1 MTNPNNAVG
10 TNAAYGGRTSV
21 NAFNDDLTIYSRGI
35 LSGWACSPKSG
46 MTVQIGGNGS
56 DRDAAVAEDNA
67 GNKTS
72 INNISGSP
80 IDVTIPAAPATNNR
94 IDLIV
99 AYADNPPSG
108 TSTVVD
114 NPAACGIIV
123 VSGTAASSPTAP
135 TNAAIRSAITAD
147 GASGSTAYYVILAQI
162 RVGTGV
168 TTIGSGVITQGD
180 VVKSYAAAGDE
191 TVGADA
197 IQDGAVTSNKV
208 DWSTLGS
215 DELGWKYLGEKR
227 LTSTATVI
235 VFNLPAQYNNYKVIA
250 AGEFASGT
258 SNASCAF
265 QFKRNDAEI
274 YCSWAVANIDPSA
287 VITGQRNSDSNQMLM
302 EGCGQYETVNMEL
315 SSYKTASSQWRKYQ
329 GFQCKV
335 GDNSVFRLYNG
346 RFNSATEPN
355 QVVCWTSGAF
365 GSGFTVKVWGSN
377 N

>member
-135 TNAAIRSAITAD
+135 TNATIRSAITAD

-180 VVKSYAAAGDE
+180 VVISNAQLADSSVTSDKIDWTTFDYSGANSTPVTVGTSYVTLVTLPIASEGLYFLIANVTRGVNSASGAIIYLNFQKNSSDLRTFTAPTVPNYAGNHEPTNVGFVVFSANAGDS
-191 TVGADA
+191 
-197 IQDGAVTSNKV
+197 VTIRVRK
-208 DWSTLGS
+208 D
-215 DELGWKYLGEKR
+215 
-227 LTSTATVI
+227 
-235 VFNLPAQYNNYKVIA
+235 
-250 AGEFASGT
+250 
-258 SNASCAF
+258 
-265 QFKRNDAEI
+265 RND
-274 YCSWAVANIDPSA
+274 YGSA
-287 VITGQRNSDSNQMLM
+287 LGT
-302 EGCGQYETVNMEL
+302 QYSL
-315 SSYKTASSQWRKYQ
+315 
-329 GFQCKV
+329 
-335 GDNSVFRLYNG
+335 
-346 RFNSATEPN
+346 
-355 QVVCWTSGAF
+355 
-365 GSGFTVKVWGSN
+365 VKIA
-377 N
+377 

>member
-46 MTVQIGGNGS
+46 MTVQIGGNGA

-123 VSGTAASSPTAP
+123 VSGTAAASPTAP
-135 TNAAIRSAITAD
+135 TDATIRSAITAD

-168 TTIGSGVITQGD
+168 TTIGSGVITQGAR
-180 VVKSYAAAGDE
+180 VESGAKAGAN
-191 TVGADA
+191 TVATSSL
-197 IQDGAVTSNKV
+197 QDGAVTSDKV
-208 DWSTLGS
+208 DWTTFDYSGANSIPVTVGMSYVALVTLPITS
-215 DELGWKYLGEKR
+215 DGLYFLIANVTREVNSVSGAIIYLNFQKNSNDLR
-227 LTSTATVI
+227 TFIAPTVPNYAGNHEPTNVGFV
-235 VFNLPAQYNNYKVIA
+235 VFPAN
-250 AGEFASGT
+250 AGDSV
-258 SNASCAF
+258 
-265 QFKRNDAEI
+265 KIRVKKDRND
-274 YCSWAVANIDPSA
+274 YGSA
-287 VITGQRNSDSNQMLM
+287 LGT
-302 EGCGQYETVNMEL
+302 QYSL
-315 SSYKTASSQWRKYQ
+315 
-329 GFQCKV
+329 
-335 GDNSVFRLYNG
+335 
-346 RFNSATEPN
+346 
-355 QVVCWTSGAF
+355 
-365 GSGFTVKVWGSN
+365 VKIA
-377 N
+377 

>member
-123 VSGTAASSPTAP
+123 VSGTAASSPTPP
-135 TNAAIRSAITAD
+135 TNATIRSAITAD

-168 TTIGSGVITQGD
+168 TTIGSGVITQGAK
-180 VVKSYAAAGDE
+180 VESGAKAGAN
-191 TVGADA
+191 TVSTNSIA
-197 IQDGAVTSNKV
+197 DGAVTSDKV
-208 DWSTLGS
+208 DWTTFDYSGANSAPVTVGTSYVTLV
-215 DELGWKYLGEKR
+215 
-227 LTSTATVI
+227 T
-235 VFNLPAQYNNYKVIA
+235 LPI
-250 AGEFASGT
+250 ASGGLYFLIANVT
-258 SNASCAF
+258 RGVNSASGAIIYLNFQKNSSDLRTFTAPTIPNYAGNHEPTNVGFVVFSANAGDSVKIRA
-265 QFKRNDAEI
+265 KKDRND
-274 YCSWAVANIDPSA
+274 YGSA
-287 VITGQRNSDSNQMLM
+287 LGT
-302 EGCGQYETVNMEL
+302 QYSL
-315 SSYKTASSQWRKYQ
+315 
-329 GFQCKV
+329 
-335 GDNSVFRLYNG
+335 
-346 RFNSATEPN
+346 
-355 QVVCWTSGAF
+355 
-365 GSGFTVKVWGSN
+365 VKIA
-377 N
+377 

>member
-35 LSGWACSPKSG
+35 LSGWSCSPKSG
-46 MTVQIGGNGS
+46 MSVQIGGNGS

-123 VSGTAASSPTAP
+123 VSGTAASNPTAP

-180 VVKSYAAAGDE
+180 VVKSYATAGDE
-191 TVGADA
+191 TVTTDA
-197 IQDGAVTSNKV
+197 IADGAITSDKV
-208 DWSTLGS
+208 DYTTFSRMTVRLSADINPTSMSTIGLSLLGGS
-215 DELGWKYLGEKR
+215 TGTQ
-227 LTSTATVI
+227 LTQSGGGIRVGSGVSKVRVSAS
-235 VFNLPAQYNNYKVIA
+235 VFYNNA
-250 AGEFASGT
+250 ASKSYGWYDLRVNGS
-258 SNASCAF
+258 
-265 QFKRNDAEI
+265 
-274 YCSWAVANIDPSA
+274 AVGYECIANIYSNSFCTGTLAPIILSVSNGD
-287 VITGQRNSDSNQMLM
+287 VIT
-302 EGCGQYETVNMEL
+302 
-315 SSYKTASSQWRKYQ
+315 
-329 GFQCKV
+329 
-335 GDNSVFRLYNG
+335 LYNKEAG
-346 RFNSATEPN
+346 TAIRANSTYLTVE
-355 QVVCWTSGAF
+355 VVA
-365 GSGFTVKVWGSN
+365 
-377 N
+377 

>member
-21 NAFNDDLTIYSRGI
+21 NAFNDGLNIYSRGI

-46 MTVQIGGNGS
+46 MTVQIGGNGA

-123 VSGTAASSPTAP
+123 VSGTAASSPTPP

-180 VVKSYAAAGDE
+180 VVISNAQL
-191 TVGADA
+191 ADSS
-197 IQDGAVTSNKV
+197 VTSDKV
-208 DWSTLGS
+208 DWATLNYSVGLGASTSAIVLS
-215 DELGWKYLGEKR
+215 TSKQAI
-227 LTSTATVI
+227 LTSGT
-235 VFNLPAQYNNYKVIA
+235 LPAGTYLVWGEAYWNVTSGHTEAGDIFWGIGVSTNTYEVIKETIGGYSWNKGGRA
-250 AGEFASGT
+250 YACSIT
-258 SNASCAF
+258 LTLSSSVKLYSWRSSSN
-265 QFKRNDAEI
+265 
-274 YCSWAVANIDPSA
+274 
-287 VITGQRNSDSNQMLM
+287 G
-302 EGCGQYETVNMEL
+302 TVN
-315 SSYKTASSQWRKYQ
+315 
-329 GFQCKV
+329 
-335 GDNSVFRLYNG
+335 SVPQKCSMLILRV
-346 RFNSATEPN
+346 S
-355 QVVCWTSGAF
+355 
-365 GSGFTVKVWGSN
+365 
-377 N
+377 

>member
-135 TNAAIRSAITAD
+135 TNATIRSAITAD

-168 TTIGSGVITQGD
+168 TTIGSGVITQGAK
-180 VVKSYAAAGDE
+180 VESGAKAGAS
-191 TVGADA
+191 TVSTNSIA
-197 IQDGAVTSNKV
+197 DGAVTSDKI
-208 DWSTLGS
+208 DWSTFDYSGAN
-215 DELGWKYLGEKR
+215 
-227 LTSTATVI
+227 STPVTV
-235 VFNLPAQYNNYKVIA
+235 
-250 AGEFASGT
+250 GT
-258 SNASCAF
+258 SYVTLVTLPIASEGLYFLIANVT
-265 QFKRNDAEI
+265 RGVNSANGAII
-274 YCSWAVANIDPSA
+274 YLNF
-287 VITGQRNSDSNQMLM
+287 QRNSNDLRTFTAPTVPNYAGNHEPTNVGFVVFSASAGDSVKIRAKKDRNDYGSAL
-302 EGCGQYETVNMEL
+302 GTQYSL
-315 SSYKTASSQWRKYQ
+315 
-329 GFQCKV
+329 
-335 GDNSVFRLYNG
+335 
-346 RFNSATEPN
+346 
-355 QVVCWTSGAF
+355 
-365 GSGFTVKVWGSN
+365 VKIA
-377 N
+377 

>member
-80 IDVTIPAAPATNNR
+80 IDVAIPAAPATNNR

-123 VSGTAASSPTAP
+123 VSGTAASSPTPP
-135 TNAAIRSAITAD
+135 TNATIRSAITAD

-180 VVKSYAAAGDE
+180 VVISNAQL
-191 TVGADA
+191 ADSS
-197 IQDGAVTSNKV
+197 VTSGKI
-208 DWSTLGS
+208 DWATLPGS
-215 DELGWKYLGEKR
+215 AG
-227 LTSTATVI
+227 ATTVS
-235 VFNLPAQYNNYKVIA
+235 
-250 AGEFASGT
+250 GTMSGT
-258 SNASCAF
+258 SWANIGNAFKAPSNGLYFASAIFNQNGNPGVTAF
-265 QFKRNDAEI
+265 IMEGGIVAAGNAFSAGAP
-274 YCSWAVANIDPSA
+274 SVANYA
-287 VITGQRNSDSNQMLM
+287 GNHNCTITLSRMTWLAAGQTIQMQGRTENWSGGVAGKM
-302 EGCGQYETVNMEL
+302 EVTRVY
-315 SSYKTASSQWRKYQ
+315 
-329 GFQCKV
+329 
-335 GDNSVFRLYNG
+335 
-346 RFNSATEPN
+346 
-355 QVVCWTSGAF
+355 
-365 GSGFTVKVWGSN
+365 
-377 N
+377 

>member
-35 LSGWACSPKSG
+35 LSGWGCSPKSG
-46 MTVQIGGNGS
+46 MTVQIGGNGA

-123 VSGTAASSPTAP
+123 VSGTAAASPTPP
-135 TNAAIRSAITAD
+135 TNATIRSAITAD

-168 TTIGSGVITQGD
+168 TTIGSGVITQGTK
-180 VVKSYAAAGDE
+180 VESGAKAGVN
-191 TVGADA
+191 TVSTNSIA
-197 IQDGAVTSNKV
+197 DGAVTSQKV
-208 DWSTLGS
+208 DWTTFDYSGANSTPVTVGISYVTLVTLPIASEG
-215 DELGWKYLGEKR
+215 LYL
-227 LTSTATVI
+227 LVANVI
-235 VFNLPAQYNNYKVIA
+235 RGVNS
-250 AGEFASGT
+250 ASGAIIYLNFQKN
-258 SNASCAF
+258 SNDLRTFTAPTVPNYAGNHEPTNVGFVVFPANAGDSVTIRVR
-265 QFKRNDAEI
+265 KDRNDYI
-274 YCSWAVANIDPSA
+274 SA
-287 VITGQRNSDSNQMLM
+287 LGT
-302 EGCGQYETVNMEL
+302 QYSL
-315 SSYKTASSQWRKYQ
+315 
-329 GFQCKV
+329 
-335 GDNSVFRLYNG
+335 
-346 RFNSATEPN
+346 
-355 QVVCWTSGAF
+355 
-365 GSGFTVKVWGSN
+365 VKIA
-377 N
+377 

>member
-123 VSGTAASSPTAP
+123 VSGTAAASPTAP
-135 TNAAIRSAITAD
+135 TDATIRSAITAD

-180 VVKSYAAAGDE
+180 VVKSYATAGDE
-191 TVGADA
+191 TVGTDSL
-197 IQDGAVTSNKV
+197 QDGAVTSDKVDYATFMTVLYDGGTAGTNATLSLADSVANYARIKVFFRSNDNDPDYGFTEIYSPNNKV
-208 DWSTLGS
+208 FSTFISHPVTNATYEKIALWRSSGS
-215 DELGWKYLGEKR
+215 TITHGTSVQNDNAGTVTVASYIFITRVEGWK
-227 LTSTATVI
+227 
-235 VFNLPAQYNNYKVIA
+235 F
-250 AGEFASGT
+250 
-258 SNASCAF
+258 
-265 QFKRNDAEI
+265 
-274 YCSWAVANIDPSA
+274 
-287 VITGQRNSDSNQMLM
+287 
-302 EGCGQYETVNMEL
+302 
-315 SSYKTASSQWRKYQ
+315 
-329 GFQCKV
+329 
-335 GDNSVFRLYNG
+335 
-346 RFNSATEPN
+346 
-355 QVVCWTSGAF
+355 
-365 GSGFTVKVWGSN
+365 
-377 N
+377 

>member
-123 VSGTAASSPTAP
+123 VSGTAAASPTAP
-135 TNAAIRSAITAD
+135 TNAAIRRAITAD
-147 GASGSTAYYVILAQI
+147 GATGSTAYYVILAQI

-180 VVKSYAAAGDE
+180 VVKSYATAGDE
-191 TVGADA
+191 TVTTDSIA
-197 IQDGAVTSNKV
+197 DGAITSDKV
-208 DWSTLGS
+208 DWTTFMTVLYDGGTAGTNATLSLADSVANYARIKVFFRTNDNDPDYGFTEIYSPNNKVFSTFVSHPVTNATYEKITLWRSSGS
-215 DELGWKYLGEKR
+215 TITHGTSVQNDNAGTVTVASYIFITRVEGWK
-227 LTSTATVI
+227 
-235 VFNLPAQYNNYKVIA
+235 F
-250 AGEFASGT
+250 
-258 SNASCAF
+258 
-265 QFKRNDAEI
+265 
-274 YCSWAVANIDPSA
+274 
-287 VITGQRNSDSNQMLM
+287 
-302 EGCGQYETVNMEL
+302 
-315 SSYKTASSQWRKYQ
+315 
-329 GFQCKV
+329 
-335 GDNSVFRLYNG
+335 
-346 RFNSATEPN
+346 
-355 QVVCWTSGAF
+355 
-365 GSGFTVKVWGSN
+365 
-377 N
+377 

>member
-21 NAFNDDLTIYSRGI
+21 NAFNDDLNIYSRGI

-46 MTVQIGGNGS
+46 MTVQIGGNGA

-123 VSGTAASSPTAP
+123 VSGTAAASPTEP
-135 TNAAIRSAITAD
+135 TNAAIRSAITTD
-147 GASGSTAYYVILAQI
+147 GATGSTAYYVILAKI

-180 VVKSYAAAGDE
+180 VVISNAQL
-191 TVGADA
+191 ADSS
-197 IQDGAVTSNKV
+197 VTSDKI
-208 DWSTLGS
+208 DWETLPGS
-215 DELGWKYLGEKR
+215 AG
-227 LTSTATVI
+227 ATTVSG
-235 VFNLPAQYNNYKVIA
+235 KM
-250 AGEFASGT
+250 SGT
-258 SNASCAF
+258 SWANIGNA
-265 QFKRNDAEI
+265 FKAPSNGLYFVSAIFNQNGNPGETSFIMEGRIVAAGNAL
-274 YCSWAVANIDPSA
+274 SAGVPSVANYA
-287 VITGQRNSDSNQMLM
+287 GNHNCTITLSRMTWLTAGQTIQMQGRTENWSGGVDGRM
-302 EGCGQYETVNMEL
+302 EIKRVY
-315 SSYKTASSQWRKYQ
+315 
-329 GFQCKV
+329 
-335 GDNSVFRLYNG
+335 
-346 RFNSATEPN
+346 
-355 QVVCWTSGAF
+355 
-365 GSGFTVKVWGSN
+365 
-377 N
+377 

>member
-46 MTVQIGGNGS
+46 MTVQIGGNGA

-123 VSGTAASSPTAP
+123 VSGTAAASPTPP
-135 TNAAIRSAITAD
+135 TDAAIRSAITTD
-147 GASGSTAYYVILAQI
+147 GATGSTAYYVILAKI

-168 TTIGSGVITQGD
+168 TTIGSGVITKGD
-180 VVKSYAAAGDE
+180 VVISNAQLADSSVTSDKIDWTTFDYSGANSTPVTVGTSYVTLVTLPIASGGLYFLIANVIRETNSPSGALIYLNFQKNSNDLRTFMAPTVPNYAGNHEPTNVGFVVFPASAGDS
-191 TVGADA
+191 
-197 IQDGAVTSNKV
+197 VTIRVRKDRN
-208 DWSTLGS
+208 DYGSTLG
-215 DELGWKYLGEKR
+215 
-227 LTSTATVI
+227 T
-235 VFNLPAQYNNYKVIA
+235 QYSLVKIA
-250 AGEFASGT
+250 
-258 SNASCAF
+258 
-265 QFKRNDAEI
+265 
-274 YCSWAVANIDPSA
+274 
-287 VITGQRNSDSNQMLM
+287 
-302 EGCGQYETVNMEL
+302 
-315 SSYKTASSQWRKYQ
+315 
-329 GFQCKV
+329 
-335 GDNSVFRLYNG
+335 
-346 RFNSATEPN
+346 
-355 QVVCWTSGAF
+355 
-365 GSGFTVKVWGSN
+365 
-377 N
+377 

>member
-1 MTNPNNAVG
+1 MTNPNKAVG

-35 LSGWACSPKSG
+35 LSGWNCSPKSG
-46 MTVQIGGNGS
+46 MTVQIGGNGA

-123 VSGTAASSPTAP
+123 VSGTAASSPTPP
-135 TNAAIRSAITAD
+135 TNATIRSAITAD

-180 VVKSYAAAGDE
+180 VVRSYAMVDTDSIA
-191 TVGADA
+191 
-197 IQDGAVTSNKV
+197 DGAVTSDKI
-208 DWSTLGS
+208 DWTTLAPS
-215 DELGWKYLGEKR
+215 GWTTLNRTYGVNYAKYGNIVFLR
-227 LTSTATVI
+227 ALFRDVTATSTALGT
-235 VFNLPAQYNNYKVIA
+235 LPAGCRPAYDIGVRNAYDNQQGLLYISA
-250 AGEFASGT
+250 AGSVMIQWTGEAPSYFFAM
-258 SNASCAF
+258 
-265 QFKRNDAEI
+265 
-274 YCSWAVANIDPSA
+274 AVYP
-287 VITGQRNSDSNQMLM
+287 VGQ
-302 EGCGQYETVNMEL
+302 
-315 SSYKTASSQWRKYQ
+315 
-329 GFQCKV
+329 
-335 GDNSVFRLYNG
+335 
-346 RFNSATEPN
+346 
-355 QVVCWTSGAF
+355 
-365 GSGFTVKVWGSN
+365 
-377 N
+377 

>member
-35 LSGWACSPKSG
+35 LSGWGCSPKSG
-46 MTVQIGGNGS
+46 MTVQIGGNGA

-123 VSGTAASSPTAP
+123 VSGTAAASPTAP
-135 TNAAIRSAITAD
+135 TNATIRSAITAD

-180 VVKSYAAAGDE
+180 VVKSYATAGDD
-191 TVGADA
+191 TVTTDSIA
-197 IQDGAVTSNKV
+197 DGAVTSDKI
-208 DWSTLGS
+208 DWATFVAQTTMPAVSGTTISTAWNPVNLGS
-215 DELGWKYLGEKR
+215 
-227 LTSTATVI
+227 SVTV
-235 VFNLPAQYNNYKVIA
+235 
-250 AGEFASGT
+250 SGL
-258 SNASCAF
+258 
-265 QFKRNDAEI
+265 
-274 YCSWAVANIDPSA
+274 DPSA
-287 VITGQRNSDSNQMLM
+287 TYLVLATTDYTEGKGEFRLRASGATTVETHNYNSTGLL
-302 EGCGQYETVNMEL
+302 ETL
-315 SSYKTASSQWRKYQ
+315 SYHLQNVKASS
-329 GFQCKV
+329 
-335 GDNSVFRLYNG
+335 
-346 RFNSATEPN
+346 
-355 QVVCWTSGAF
+355 SGAIVF
-365 GSGFTVKVWGSN
+365 QRGFSGETGSVRCGILYITILRTA
-377 N
+377 

>member
-35 LSGWACSPKSG
+35 LSGWSCSPKSG

-72 INNISGSP
+72 INNIGGSP

-135 TNAAIRSAITAD
+135 TNAAIRSAITTD
-147 GASGSTAYYVILAQI
+147 GATGSTAYYVILAQI

-168 TTIGSGVITQGD
+168 TTIGSGVITQGAK
-180 VVKSYAAAGDE
+180 VESGAKAGAN
-191 TVGADA
+191 TVSTNSIA
-197 IQDGAVTSNKV
+197 DGAVTSQKV
-208 DWSTLGS
+208 DWTTFDYSGANSTPVTVG
-215 DELGWKYLGEKR
+215 
-227 LTSTATVI
+227 TSYVTLVT
-235 VFNLPAQYNNYKVIA
+235 LPIA
-250 AGEFASGT
+250 SEGLYFLIANVTRGVNSASGAIIYLNFQKN
-258 SNASCAF
+258 SNELRTFTAPTVPNYAGNHEPTNVGFVVFSASAGDSV
-265 QFKRNDAEI
+265 KIRVKKDRND
-274 YCSWAVANIDPSA
+274 YGSA
-287 VITGQRNSDSNQMLM
+287 LAT
-302 EGCGQYETVNMEL
+302 QYSL
-315 SSYKTASSQWRKYQ
+315 
-329 GFQCKV
+329 
-335 GDNSVFRLYNG
+335 
-346 RFNSATEPN
+346 
-355 QVVCWTSGAF
+355 
-365 GSGFTVKVWGSN
+365 VKIA
-377 N
+377 

>member
-35 LSGWACSPKSG
+35 LSGWSCSPKSG

-135 TNAAIRSAITAD
+135 TNATIRSAITAD

-180 VVKSYAAAGDE
+180 VVKSYATAGDE
-191 TVGADA
+191 TVGTDSL
-197 IQDGAVTSNKV
+197 QDGAVTSDKV
-208 DWSTLGS
+208 DYATFSRMTVRLAADIYQTSMATINLSALGGSTGTQLTQSGGGIKVGS
-215 DELGWKYLGEKR
+215 GVSKVR
-227 LTSTATVI
+227 VSATV
-235 VFNLPAQYNNYKVIA
+235 FYNNT
-250 AGEFASGT
+250 ASKSYGWYDLRVNGT
-258 SNASCAF
+258 
-265 QFKRNDAEI
+265 
-274 YCSWAVANIDPSA
+274 AVGYECIANIYSNSFCTGTLAPVILSVSNGD
-287 VITGQRNSDSNQMLM
+287 VIT
-302 EGCGQYETVNMEL
+302 
-315 SSYKTASSQWRKYQ
+315 
-329 GFQCKV
+329 
-335 GDNSVFRLYNG
+335 LYNKEAG
-346 RFNSATEPN
+346 TAIRSNSTYMTVE
-355 QVVCWTSGAF
+355 VVA
-365 GSGFTVKVWGSN
+365 
-377 N
+377 

>member
-123 VSGTAASSPTAP
+123 VSGTAASNPTAP
-135 TNAAIRSAITAD
+135 TNAAIRSAITTD
-147 GASGSTAYYVILAQI
+147 GATGSTAYYVILAKI

-180 VVKSYAAAGDE
+180 VVISNAQL
-191 TVGADA
+191 ADSS
-197 IQDGAVTSNKV
+197 VTSDKIDWTTIAPYWKV
-208 DWSTLGS
+208 VA
-215 DELGWKYLGEKR
+215 
-227 LTSTATVI
+227 TSTSSSVT
-235 VFNLPAQYNNYKVIA
+235 LPAGYRLYRIRLVGRKTSTNTWGVIGCTQATGTTWIYIQGMSAGTWVATERSVTASSDKAIMDA
-250 AGEFASGT
+250 ARSNTPSGLQSWDITISKQTTTGTECMATWETSTNGSLTFNTGRSIFNVASGT
-258 SNASCAF
+258 
-265 QFKRNDAEI
+265 
-274 YCSWAVANIDPSA
+274 ANL
-287 VITGQRNSDSNQMLM
+287 TLNS
-302 EGCGQYETVNMEL
+302 EL
-315 SSYKTASSQWRKYQ
+315 SSAFW
-329 GFQCKV
+329 
-335 GDNSVFRLYNG
+335 SVEALVE
-346 RFNSATEPN
+346 S
-355 QVVCWTSGAF
+355 
-365 GSGFTVKVWGSN
+365 
-377 N
+377 